1 MSTGYEAWMRRLEV
15 AFATSKKPAL
25 ERTQSQEWRA
35 AVYGDGVVKITRRVV
50 LVFVGSMAEG
60 G

>member
-1 MSTGYEAWMRRLEV
+1 MRRLEV